1 MDNDTIGGRGGAP
14 KAPEL
19 NLKAIKNLKA
29 AEKFDTALG
38 DFAAAKRSV
47 GKKFNFSDEE
57 LIPLPSGGRLYDT
70 EDSDIKNGFIKV
82 RAMTMVEEEILA
94 TSRFLRSGSATR
106 MVISNCLISDINAK
120 DILIFDANFIL
131 FRLRQITYGD
141 EYQFK
146 IKCDNSICG
155 KEFDHTVN
163 ITQLKFEELPENF
176 VEPIVTKLPNSKYTV
191 HSILP
196 RLVHSEE
203 LYLKNMKKKKGTG
216 DSDTRF
222 LDNAVSGTIAIF
234 DPHGKEVSIGDWEE
248 FFEALTGGDTAIL
261 RKNTAFS
268 TGVDKLDGVVCPY
281 CETDYSGSIPV
292 GPDFFRF

>member
-1 MDNDTIGGRGGAP
+1 MANDTIGGQPVAP
-14 KAPEL
+14 KL
-19 NLKAIKNLKA
+19 DLKAIKNLEA
-29 AEKFDTALG
+29 AKKFDSSLSNLTTIKTG
-38 DFAAAKRSV
+38 
-47 GKKFNFSDEE
+47 KFNFSDEE
-57 LIPLPSGGRLYDT
+57 TIPLPSGGILYNS
-70 EDSDIKNGFIKV
+70 EDPDVKKGFIKV

-94 TSRFLRSGSATR
+94 TSKFLKSGSATR
-106 MVISNCLISDINAK
+106 MVIANCLVSDIDAK

-131 FRLRQITYGD
+131 FRLRQLTYGD
-141 EYQFK
+141 EYTFK
-146 IKCDNSICG
+146 IKCDNTLCN
-155 KEFDHTVN
+155 KEFEHTVN
-163 ITQLKFEELPENF
+163 ITSLSFEELPKDF

-203 LYLKNMKKKKGTG
+203 LYLKNLKRKKSTD

-234 DPHGKEVSIGDWEE
+234 DPKGKEVPVSDWEE
-248 FFEALTGGDTAIL
+248 FYKALTGGDTATL
-261 RKNTAFS
+261 RKNTTFS